1 MAFLKDIQDKI
12 ILGRWRFLNLKPLES
27 TTLKPLSI
35 DEHGNLGIGEDA
47 SGDISELEDRV
58 DAVEG
63 LAGTALQPGDTIPVD
78 DISGL
83 GTAATAN
90 TEDFLDAGYTPAW
103 GDVSGKPTTFPPSTH
118 THTIA
123 QVTGLQDE
131 LDSKADSTDIPD
143 VSGFATTNEL
153 TTGLSGKANT
163 SHTHTIAQITGLQGE
178 LDSKLTAT
186 QGAAVPDGSTVDDL
200 LASLRAAG
208 LIAE

>member
-27 TTLKPLSI
+27 ATLKPLSI

-47 SGDISELEDRV
+47 SGEISELETRV

-63 LAGTALQPGDTIPVD
+63 LVGTALQPGDTIPVGD
-78 DISGL
+78 VSGL

-90 TEDFLDAGYTPAW
+90 TEDFLGAGYTPTW
-103 GDVSGKPTTFPPSTH
+103 EDISNKPTTFPPAAH

-123 QVTGLQDE
+123 QVNGLQAE
-131 LDSKADSTDIPD
+131 LDGKAVPEDIPD
-143 VSGFATTNEL
+143 VSGFATTSEL
-153 TTGLSGKANT
+153 TTGLAGKANT
-163 SHTHTIAQITGLQGE
+163 SHTHTIAQVTGLQGE

-186 QGAAVPDGSTVDDL
+186 QGAAVADGSTVDEL
-200 LASLRAAG
+200 LASLREAG

>member
-27 TTLKPLSI
+27 TTLKPISI

-47 SGDISELEDRV
+47 SGDINELEDRV

-123 QVTGLQDE
+123 Q
-131 LDSKADSTDIPD
+131 
-143 VSGFATTNEL
+143 
-153 TTGLSGKANT
+153 
-163 SHTHTIAQITGLQGE
+163 ITGLQGE